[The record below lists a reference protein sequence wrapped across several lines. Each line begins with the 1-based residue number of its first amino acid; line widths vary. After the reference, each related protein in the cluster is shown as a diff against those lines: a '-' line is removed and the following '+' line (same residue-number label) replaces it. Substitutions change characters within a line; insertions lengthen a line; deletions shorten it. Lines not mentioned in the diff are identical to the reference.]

1 MKISIFEQFDEW
13 IAVKTLKC
21 SVSEVN
27 ICQAFVKKLW
37 EVWSKAKDN
46 IKVQESSQSVKKSPN
61 PFFQWDS
68 FSSLFSLSPRFS
80 DKTLWEECTRY
91 LLWASEDQ

>member
-46 IKVQESSQSVKKSPN
+46 IKVQESSQLKSL
-61 PFFQWDS
+61 QTR
-68 FSSLFSLSPRFS
+68 FSSETRSRLSSHCRQDFH

>member
-1 MKISIFEQFDEW
+1 MKISNSVTKDANRGQSINAQFR
-13 IAVKTLKC
+13 KL
-21 SVSEVN
+21 N
-27 ICQAFVKKLW
+27 ICQAFVKELW

-46 IKVQESSQSVKKSPN
+46 IKVQESSQLKSL
-61 PFFQWDS
+61 QTR
-68 FSSLFSLSPRFS
+68 FSSETRSRLSSHCRQDFH